1 VKRGDRVLVTGGAGF
16 LGSHLCEALA
26 AEHRVVVLDDF
37 STGLDSNL
45 RGLGDG
51 VEVHRGSVL
60 EREAVDKAVRG
71 CTAVFHLAAL
81 TSAPESLAQPQRYSQ
96 VNFGGTDTV
105 LDAAV
110 RAGARRFVLFSSAAV
125 YGDLG
130 EEQAREDGPVR
141 PLSPYGVTKLAAEGL
156 CRAYSKEAGIAA
168 TALRFFNIYGPRQR
182 ADSQYASVIPLFIR
196 LLLRREAP
204 TIYGDGEQT
213 RDFIHTRDAVRF
225 AMAAARTD
233 PGKVSGRVFNVGSG
247 VRVTVNEVYDILR
260 RLTGSGL
267 EARHAPPRDGEI
279 RHSVAKTTAAQ
290 EAMEVSV
297 SVPLESGLAELVE
310 SMRGS
315 PA

>member
-1 VKRGDRVLVTGGAGF
+1 VTGGAGF
-16 LGSHLCEALA
+16 LGSHLCEALIS
-26 AEHRVVVLDDF
+26 EHEVVILDDF
-37 STGLDSNL
+37 STGLESNL
-45 RGLGDG
+45 QGFGGR
-51 VEVHRGSVL
+51 VEVHRGSIL
-60 EREAVDKAVRG
+60 EREVVDQAVRG

-96 VNFGGTDTV
+96 VNFGGTDMV

-110 RAGARRFVLFSSAAV
+110 RARARRFVLFSSAAV

-130 EEQAREDGPVR
+130 KTPAREDGPVR

-182 ADSQYASVIPLFIR
+182 ADSQYASVIPRFIR

-225 AMAAARTD
+225 AMAAARTN
-233 PGKVSGRVFNVGSG
+233 PETVSGRVFNVGSG
-247 VRVTVNEVYDILR
+247 VRVTVNELYDILR
-260 RLTGSGL
+260 RLMGSGV
-267 EARHAPPRDGEI
+267 EARHDPEREGEI
-279 RHSVAKTTAAQ
+279 RHSVAQTTAAQ
-290 EAMEVSV
+290 EALGLSV
-297 SVPLESGLAELVE
+297 SVDLESGLAELVE
-310 SMRGS
+310 SLRGS
-315 PA
+315 PP